1 MPDDQAKNR
10 HPAQHDPFPAFGGEI
25 GRVGRPAELS
35 AIEDMPTKYEAGGA
49 ADTENRGYIGLTVSD
64 RRLAVFF
71 AILAVCLVIVVLR
84 IVQVQIIHHD
94 YYRQQA
100 EGNRTRAIWIPSE
113 RGIIY
118 DRNGTPLVQ
127 NVPNFTLV
135 LRPAELP
142 TGTARGELIS
152 RVAEIIGMTPNE
164 IEQMVSSTKETAESV
179 VIGEHLNHDQAVL
192 LIIEGADSGAVSLEV
207 GTRRD
212 YLATKDI
219 RSMSHV
225 IGFEGR
231 PTENEMKST
240 TDHYLASDLVGK
252 TGLEK
257 YYESTLRGRY
267 GKRVMEIDALGRAK
281 KVISEESG
289 TAGQNLVLSIDLNIQ
304 RMAENLLSEQLRAIG
319 KTRGSIIVL
328 EPDTGEILA
337 MVSEPDFDNNL
348 FAQGISS
355 EDFRRLAEDRDNPMF
370 PRAIAAALP
379 SGSVFKMVVASAALE
394 EGLITANTTI
404 LSTGGIRVDKWF
416 FPDWKTGGHGPTNVT
431 KALAE
436 SVNTF
441 FYAIGGGWDKITG
454 LGIDRIIAYAKK
466 FGMGDRLGV
475 DLAGEGSGFLP
486 SKQWKEETKGENWYV
501 GDTYHLAIGQGDILV
516 TPLQIASMTA
526 VFANGG
532 KLIRPRL
539 VNALT
544 STDGSRT
551 VREPQTV
558 NAQVVS
564 PENIAIVRRGMRQ
577 AVISGSATSL
587 AAVPVAVAAKTGTAQ
602 WSNSRPPHA
611 WFTSFAPYNDPKLVV
626 TVVIEDGGEGSQ
638 TAAPVARRFL
648 SWYFGQRESQP

>member
-1 MPDDQAKNR
+1 MPDDQVKNR
-10 HPAQHDPFPAFGGEI
+10 HPAHDPFPAFGGEI
-25 GRVGRPAELS
+25 GRVGRSADLA
-35 AIEDMPTKYEAGGA
+35 AIEGLPTEYEAGGP

-64 RRLAVFF
+64 RRLAAFF
-71 AILAVCLVIVVLR
+71 AILAVGLVIVVLR
-84 IVQVQIIHHD
+84 IAQVQIVNND

-100 EGNRTRAIWIPSE
+100 EGNRSRVVWIPSE

-142 TGTARGELIS
+142 SGAERGELIS
-152 RVAEIIGMTPNE
+152 RLAAIIGGAPEE
-164 IEQMVSSTKETAESV
+164 IEQKISATGTAAESV
-179 VIGEHLNHDQAVL
+179 VIGERLNHDQAVL
-192 LIIEGADSGAVSLEV
+192 LIIEGAKSGAVSLEV

-219 RSMSHV
+219 RSLSHV

-231 PTENEMKST
+231 PTEEELRSET
-240 TDHYLASDLVGK
+240 EHYLVSDLVGK

-257 YYESTLRGRY
+257 YYETTLRGRY

-281 KVISEESG
+281 KVISEETG
-289 TAGQNLVLSIDLNIQ
+289 AAGQNLVLSIDLNIQ
-304 RMAENLLSEQLRAIG
+304 KKAESLLKEQLRALG
-319 KTRGSIIVL
+319 KTRGSLIVL
-328 EPDTGEILA
+328 EPNTGEVLA

-370 PRAIAAALP
+370 PRAVAAALP

-416 FPDWKTGGHGPTNVT
+416 FPDWKAGGHGKTNVT

-441 FYAIGGGWDKITG
+441 FYAIGGGWEKITG
-454 LGIDRIIAYAKK
+454 LGIERIIDYAKK
-466 FGMGDRLGV
+466 FGLGDRLGV

-486 SKQWKEETKGENWYV
+486 SKQWKEETKGERWYV

-532 KLIRPRL
+532 KLVRPHL

-544 STDGSRT
+544 SSDGSRA
-551 VREPQTV
+551 VREPQTIDARV
-558 NAQVVS
+558 AS
-564 PENIAIVRRGMRQ
+564 AETIDIVRRGMRQ
-577 AVISGSATSL
+577 AVTSGSASSL
-587 AAVPVAVAAKTGTAQ
+587 AELPVAVAAKTGTAQ

-611 WFTSFAPYNDPKLVV
+611 WFTAFAPYNDPKLVV

-648 SWYFGQRESQP
+648 SWYFGPRESQP